1 MKLNADL
8 LHSMKASLALRW
20 HLRKNRG
27 LNNRSVSIISNNC
40 IAGIIYHDCGL
51 QFLSPTI
58 NLWFPHEDFFRFS
71 ANLKAYSTQ
80 NGATLSE
87 ISETGIS
94 YPIGLLTPAKHSEAP
109 PSFVI
114 PHDNTQVLENLQPCE
129 NLPKDPQRSALAP
142 IKIYFQH
149 YDSFAEAKAK
159 WEERERRI
167 NYENICMIFECA
179 TPVASDSSERA
190 LFEAASYKHKVMVTH
205 TDSADGEHIVHLPVY
220 ADPDYAP
227 GKLFGAKN
235 KFSLARHLDDF
246 NYVAFLNKVK
256 SNED

>member
-58 NLWFPHEDFFRFS
+58 NLWFSHEDFFRFS
-71 ANLKAYSTQ
+71 ANLKAYSIQ

-87 ISETGIS
+87 IFETGIT
-94 YPIGLLTPAKHSEAP
+94 YPIGLITPAKHSEVSSP
-109 PSFVI
+109 VI
-114 PHDNTQVLENLQPCE
+114 PHGNTQVLENLHPREKICPE
-129 NLPKDPQRSALAP
+129 NPQILTP

-149 YDSFAEAKAK
+149 YDSFAEAKTK

-179 TPVASDSSERA
+179 TPLDFNSPERT
-190 LFEAASYKHKVMVTH
+190 LFEAASYRHKVMVTH
-205 TDSADGEHIVHLPVY
+205 TNSAGGEHIVHLPVY
-220 ADPDYAP
+220 ANPDYEP
-227 GKLFGAKN
+227 GKVFGAKN

-256 SNED
+256 SDED